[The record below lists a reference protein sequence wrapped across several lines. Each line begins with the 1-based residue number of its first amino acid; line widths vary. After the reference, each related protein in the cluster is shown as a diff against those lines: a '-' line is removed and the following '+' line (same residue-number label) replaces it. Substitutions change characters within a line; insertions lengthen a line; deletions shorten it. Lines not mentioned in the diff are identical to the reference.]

1 MKMLWQEARR
11 TLTCISPK
19 IHGSVLTTP
28 GVHGDLI
35 EHTDTVCSSSPS
47 KGGVEVSGY
56 HLKFPGLFPVIFQ
69 CEKWRRS
76 NIFFIYN
83 LIKIIFLFCGP
94 SQSSVPG
101 MPPMLW
107 WIHGFEF
114 NNANEFMVLI
124 STKLMTPK
132 PRFYLQTPWTLKSFQ
147 TTRLNTS
154 VSQRQLKTSVLSTKL
169 IISDDPQ
176 HSFLTHHLPHLH

>member
-28 GVHGDLI
+28 GVHGDFI

-101 MPPMLW
+101 MPPHALVDSW
-107 WIHGFEF
+107 FWIQQCQWVHGSYH
-114 NNANEFMVLI
+114 NKAND
-124 STKLMTPK
+124 P
-132 PRFYLQTPWTLKSFQ
+132 Q
-147 TTRLNTS
+147 TTFLPPNPLNP
-154 VSQRQLKTSVLSTKL
+154 Q
-169 IISDDPQ
+169 IISNYKAKHICVPEAAQ
-176 HSFLTHHLPHLH
+176 NQRPLH